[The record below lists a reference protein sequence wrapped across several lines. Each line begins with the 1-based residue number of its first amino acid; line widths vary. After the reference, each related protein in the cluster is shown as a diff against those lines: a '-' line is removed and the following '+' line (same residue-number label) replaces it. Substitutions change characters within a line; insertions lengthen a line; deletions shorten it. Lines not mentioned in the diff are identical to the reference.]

1 MLSLIIAGPIAKIL
15 DMKLYRLFFHRLLF
29 LGIAFTLWGCLEYHI
44 TTQIM
49 PDGRILRTV
58 TVKGDS
64 ANIFK
69 GSFLVPAD
77 STWTISTH
85 LESRSEKDVQE
96 VKVYV
101 YEARKEFKDF
111 HELNREFFHDSV
123 FADHIAIRVSLEK
136 KFNWF
141 YYHYLYTETYGR
153 LFPFRSEP
161 ISNYLNDSELRIHLA
176 DEKDIY
182 YSPELDSILFIED
195 SLNLPVLGKTDSL
208 RYKALRDTIEQKFE
222 SWQKINIYND
232 FYHVLTAALKNLGH
246 TSDTVAERS
255 LFYHWLDQE
264 KTFETGI
271 ENDDAFLNAASE
283 YFKVR
288 PLKLHA
294 ANPTGFESFNKKFR
308 IAAYSLETYTSRV
321 LMPGMIIHTNAG
333 KTDVNVA
340 SWTFK
345 IDNFYAADYIMVV
358 ESRMVNR
365 WFVTGAGVVLFLL
378 IALLLLRLFKK

>member
-1 MLSLIIAGPIAKIL
+1 
-15 DMKLYRLFFHRLLF
+15 
-29 LGIAFTLWGCLEYHI
+29 
-44 TTQIM
+44 
-49 PDGRILRTV
+49 
-58 TVKGDS
+58 
-64 ANIFK
+64 
-69 GSFLVPAD
+69 
-77 STWTISTH
+77 
-85 LESRSEKDVQE
+85 
-96 VKVYV
+96 
-101 YEARKEFKDF
+101 
-111 HELNREFFHDSV
+111 
-123 FADHIAIRVSLEK
+123 
-136 KFNWF
+136 
-141 YYHYLYTETYGR
+141 
-153 LFPFRSEP
+153 
-161 ISNYLNDSELRIHLA
+161 
-176 DEKDIY
+176 
-182 YSPELDSILFIED
+182 
-195 SLNLPVLGKTDSL
+195 LNLPVLGKTDSL

-345 IDNFYAADYIMVV
+345 IDNFYAADYTMVV